1 MGNRLFVGNLS
12 FQATEDDVR
21 ELFKE
26 AGEVK
31 DCHLVMDRE
40 TKRPRGFGFVEMDS
54 PEAAASAITMFHG
67 KDFQGRDLSVSEA
80 RPRNESGAPRSGGYN
95 RNDGGN
101 SGNR

>member
-1 MGNRLFVGNLS
+1 MKNIYVSNLS
-12 FQATEDDVR
+12 FRINDEDLKQTFA
-21 ELFKE
+21 EY
-26 AGEVK
+26 GEVISAK
-31 DCHLVMDRE
+31 VIADNYSG
-40 TKRPRGFGFVEMDS
+40 KSRGFGFVEMDS

-95 RNDGGN
+95 RNDGGGN